1 MTTDPTLFRPLSRRP
16 QATTVTVKDLIQKV
30 QAGEVRIPR
39 FQRPLRW
46 SGKDVVKFIDSV
58 WRGYPVGSLLLW
70 KRPADADTLLVG
82 RAKLQVPHRGDA
94 WWVVDG
100 QQRVTALAAS
110 LLDLDHG
117 GDRRWVL
124 RFDPE
129 QQEFLL
135 GPPPPHRKGLDVPLS
150 VLGDLRRLGRWLR
163 ESALEEEMIDRV
175 EDAQQRILDYAIPA
189 YVVETSDEEALRAV
203 FARLNSTGARMRA
216 DEVFQALLGAP
227 STSGRSSLDLDELQ
241 KGCDLDG
248 FGQPARIE
256 IFKAVL
262 AMSGLDPTRRLDDL
276 ESLQGLVSPEDAA
289 EALSR
294 TVAFLAEDCGIP
306 HESLIPYPVVFFI
319 LARWFH
325 VHPNPAP
332 ATRTLL
338 ARWVWRGAVT
348 GVHERAAVSK
358 MREQVRDIQP
368 GDESGSLDRLM
379 RRIGSPPSGPWQL
392 ERFNHKSARSRIECL
407 ALLSLGPRDRLGM
420 VSMGDLLSGRV
431 AREVFTKSDWESLAE
446 PDRELA
452 RSAANRVLL
461 ANAHSG
467 LQAELR
473 RWNPTKHA
481 DALASHLIDE
491 VAFESLVKKQIPRF
505 LRRRAAALAQLVDR
519 FLRDRAEWDEPT
531 LRPLEVYL
539 DAEAVD

>member
-46 SGKDVVKFIDSV
+46 SGKNVLDFIDSI

-70 KRPADADTLLVG
+70 KRPAEAETLLVG
-82 RAKLQVPHRGDA
+82 GARLQVPARADA

-100 QQRVTALAAS
+100 QQRITALAAS

-129 QQEFLL
+129 HEAFLL
-135 GPPPPHRKGLDVPLS
+135 GPPPPQRIGLDVPLS

-163 ESALEEEMIDRV
+163 DCALEEEMIDRV
-175 EDAQQRILDYAIPA
+175 EDAQQRILDYSIPA

-216 DEVFQALLGAP
+216 EEVFQALLGAP
-227 STSGRSSLDLDELQ
+227 SATARPSLDLDALQ
-241 KGCDLDG
+241 KGCDVDG
-248 FGQPARIE
+248 FGQPARSE
-256 IFKAVL
+256 ILKAVL
-262 AMSGLDPTRRLDDL
+262 AMSGLDPTRRLEDL
-276 ESLQGLVSPEDAA
+276 GDLRGLVSPEDAA

-294 TVAFLAEDCGIP
+294 TVEFLAKDCGIP

-325 VHPNPAP
+325 IHPNPAP

-368 GDESGSLDRLM
+368 GEESGSLDRLL
-379 RRIGSPPSGPWQL
+379 RRIGPPPAGHWGL
-392 ERFNHKSARSRIECL
+392 EKFNHKSARSRIECL
-407 ALLSLGPRDRLGM
+407 ALLSLAPRDRFGF
-420 VSMGDLLSGRV
+420 VSLGDLVCGRV
-431 AREVFTKSDWESLAE
+431 AREIFVKSGWKSLPN
-446 PDRELA
+446 PDRDLA

-461 ANAHSG
+461 ADTHSG

-473 RWNPTKHA
+473 RWDPTKHSE
-481 DALASHLIDE
+481 ALASHLIDGI
-491 VAFESLVKKQIPRF
+491 AFEALVRKDIPTF
-505 LRRRAAALAQLVDR
+505 LRRRAAALVPLVDR
-519 FLRDRAEWDEPT
+519 FLHERAAWDEPT
-531 LRPLEVYL
+531 LRPLVVYL
-539 DAEAVD
+539 DAELVD